1 MKIPEDIYERIL
13 DLATSLTNASE
24 AGDTKFYW
32 NLYGELRKFCEGE
45 SESGRDHPF
54 LWETLADFTSDDR
67 AAITLYAKA
76 LASANDPAAAG
87 DRASIQLAMAERYRD
102 LGDPALARKFAV
114 AANEEAKALDDLEL
128 RRSISE
134 FLLSASEHI
143 TTER

>member
-24 AGDTKFYW
+24 FGDTKFYW
-32 NLYGELRKFCEGE
+32 SLYGELRKFCEGE

-76 LASANDPAAAG
+76 LEK
-87 DRASIQLAMAERYRD
+87 RQ
-102 LGDPALARKFAV
+102 
-114 AANEEAKALDDLEL
+114 
-128 RRSISE
+128 
-134 FLLSASEHI
+134 
-143 TTER
+143 